1 METLDQY
8 LERIMRQKKLSPK
21 DVARACGITNSYIG
35 RIIKGKGGNVS
46 VATIVALAEGLD
58 VDPHE
63 VFTAASGKPPEN
75 EGGVNPLL
83 VVDTIQK
90 LMLNP
95 RGLELLQDWL
105 RLTDKNRE
113 TLAEFLKSLHEQ
125 QPKQKKPRRK

>member
-1 METLDQY
+1 METLGQY
-8 LERIMRQKKLSPK
+8 LERIMRQKELSPK

-63 VFTAASGKPPEN
+63 VFTAASGKPPTS
-75 EGGVNPLL
+75 EGGVDPLL

-95 RGLELLQDWL
+95 KGLELLRDWL
-105 RLTDKNRE
+105 SLTDKNRE
-113 TLAEFLKSLHEQ
+113 TIAEFLKSFPGK
-125 QPKQKKPRRK
+125 QPKRKKPRRK